1 MKLINR
7 VNEFRS
13 DVRSLG
19 SVDAF
24 ADALKAIEMFHG
36 QYTGVGINPPRT
48 SDALEVGRLV
58 RLFELALVANSGFQ
72 HQYNTGCGIRQG
84 RIKRCEYTLP
94 FA

>member
-13 DVRSLG
+13 NVRSFG

-36 QYTGVGINPPRT
+36 QYTGVGINPPQI
-48 SDALEVGRLV
+48 SNALEVGRLV

-72 HQYNTGCGIRQG
+72 HQYNTGREIRQG
-84 RIKRCEYTLP
+84 PSNGCE
-94 FA
+94 